1 MAGSGS
7 ITRFEQAALTLAER
21 GYHVFP
27 CQPRDKRPLTSNGF
41 KDSTRDE
48 RQILH
53 WWDQHPDAN
62 VAVDCGG
69 TGIVVFDIDAKHGA
83 DPEDVL
89 ADHDLYGAP
98 VVLTGEAPEP
108 GGSFPRSLPGV
119 RGAQVFFRGAER
131 TTDKLTVPG
140 TEIRSIGAYVVV
152 PPSVHPSGV
161 PYEGDLPAVRDL
173 PATPAWL
180 TNLIQPTSN
189 GPAAEIS
196 AVIPKG
202 EQHHT
207 LVSLAG
213 SMRRR
218 GMDADE
224 IEAALMV
231 TNLKRL
237 EDPAPPEDIRK
248 IAQSVAK
255 YPPAQAANGTNVVQM
270 QSGGQVA
277 AMALTELLD
286 LTTVNVR
293 IQAARVFGKGSN
305 AAVEIDMTNGETLS
319 FGSLR
324 EMMRPQAVIAEVA
337 ACTGATPT
345 LKQAQCAHAITL
357 VKAVAKVVEMHT
369 ENDIAR
375 EWGRDYLRVAQTIDI
390 DINDQAE
397 RWGAFHL
404 IAEHGDPYVGG
415 TGVGNAPAAGL
426 VLRHRDGSRFVR
438 TLWFER
444 YVKSRDSSVSR
455 TVIGPRMAKVGWERR
470 GKHGDIKATSPSRN
484 ETKTYPFWVV
494 PANWMPDEPPT
505 E

>member
-1 MAGSGS
+1 MAGET
-7 ITRFEQAALTLAER
+7 ITRFGQAALTLAER

-27 CQPRDKRPLTSNGF
+27 CAPRTKKPLTANGF
-41 KDSTRDE
+41 KNSTRDE

-62 VAVDCGG
+62 IGVDCGG

-161 PYEGDLPAVRDL
+161 PYEGDLPAVREL
-173 PATPAWL
+173 PQTPEWL
-180 TNLIQPTSN
+180 TALVEVHKN
-189 GPAAEIS
+189 GVAPAVG

-218 GMDADE
+218 GMEADE

-237 EDPAPPEDIRK
+237 EDPAPPEDIKR
-248 IAQSVAK
+248 IAQSVAR
-255 YPPAQAANGTNVVQM
+255 YEPVQAANGTHTINAE
-270 QSGGQVA
+270 SGGRVA
-277 AMALTELLD
+277 AMALGELFD
-286 LTTVNVR
+286 LPAKGLK
-293 IQAARVFGKGSN
+293 IHDARVYGKGSN
-305 AAVEIDMTNGETLS
+305 AAVEIDVSNGETLS

-324 EMMRPQAVIAEVA
+324 EMMRPQTVIAEVA
-337 ACTGATPT
+337 ACTGSTPG
-345 LKQAQCAHAITL
+345 LKQGQCAIAITL
-357 VKAVAKVVEMHT
+357 VKAVAKTVQTES

-375 EWGRDYLRVAQTIDI
+375 EWGRDYLRIAETIDL
-390 DINDQAE
+390 DINDQRQ
-397 RWGAFHL
+397 RWRAFEMLH
-404 IAEHGDPYVGG
+404 EKGDPVDSGHGPAGG
-415 TGVGNAPAAGL
+415 I
-426 VLRHRDGSRFVR
+426 VLRHVDGIRFVR
-438 TLWFER
+438 TFWFER
-444 YVKSRDSSVSR
+444 YVRSRDSSATR
-455 TVIGPRMAKVGWERR
+455 AIIGPRMAKVGWERR
-470 GKHGDIKATSPSRN
+470 GTHGDIKATSPSRR
-484 ETKTYPFWVV
+484 ETRTYPFWVV
-494 PANWMPDEPPT
+494 PANWMPDDEG
-505 E
+505 EK